1 MKPDVAIAVENVAM
15 QPNTSRKFWFHA
27 RRSYHESSDRRSG
40 FVDPGPHQC
49 RVRGGSSSTPPST
62 RSLSGLPAKGRGVG
76 DGPIALAQRRLP
88 HPRRPGAPA
97 GPHRHEGRCV
107 SCEESFVAVGS
118 TQGPSS
124 SPGWVTVIQDSSEL
138 SPCSHHQVNHILCY
152 CLLTILRVKQGQG
165 GATRSSAVHHP
176 LIPHPQAP
184 DSTKE
189 LKTDKEGVHGH
200 PWRRHKAAQRKFE
213 VSQRQKPNHCEPTS
227 S

>member
-1 MKPDVAIAVENVAM
+1 MHAAAITRAATGDRGSLTLVH
-15 QPNTSRKFWFHA
+15 TSA
-27 RRSYHESSDRRSG
+27 GS
-40 FVDPGPHQC
+40 
-49 RVRGGSSSTPPST
+49 RGGSSSTPPST

-76 DGPIALAQRRLP
+76 DGPIALAGQRRLP

-107 SCEESFVAVGS
+107 SWEESFVAVGS

-189 LKTDKEGVHGH
+189 LKTDKEGGHGH

-213 VSQRQKPNHCEPTS
+213 VSQSRNQITVNRRPS
-227 S
+227 SGGILRGGPQTMKQQRELESWA

>member
-1 MKPDVAIAVENVAM
+1 MHAAAITRAATGDRGSLTLVH
-15 QPNTSRKFWFHA
+15 TSA
-27 RRSYHESSDRRSG
+27 GS
-40 FVDPGPHQC
+40 
-49 RVRGGSSSTPPST
+49 RGGSSSTPPST

-76 DGPIALAQRRLP
+76 DGPIALAGQRRLP

-107 SCEESFVAVGS
+107 SWEESFVAVGS

-213 VSQRQKPNHCEPTS
+213 VSQRQKPNHCERKSTPKIFARRQVS
-227 S
+227 VR

>member
-1 MKPDVAIAVENVAM
+1 M
-15 QPNTSRKFWFHA
+15 
-27 RRSYHESSDRRSG
+27 
-40 FVDPGPHQC
+40 
-49 RVRGGSSSTPPST
+49 
-62 RSLSGLPAKGRGVG
+62 
-76 DGPIALAQRRLP
+76 
-88 HPRRPGAPA
+88 
-97 GPHRHEGRCV
+97 
-107 SCEESFVAVGS
+107 AVGS

-213 VSQRQKPNHCEPTS
+213 VSQRQKPNHCGLRSSRNFKSSAFRGGNAARVCHTS
-227 S
+227 LPGRQYG